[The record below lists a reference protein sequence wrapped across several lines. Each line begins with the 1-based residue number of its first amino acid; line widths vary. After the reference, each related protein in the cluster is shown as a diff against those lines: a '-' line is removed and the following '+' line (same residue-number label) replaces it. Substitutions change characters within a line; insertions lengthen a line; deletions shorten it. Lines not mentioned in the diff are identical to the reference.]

1 MGMALSWGEDRDSS
15 VCDLSI
21 GYGSYAGLVDEI
33 CDRVGAYDERI
44 YKLRSPE
51 ILYDG
56 EGEEKQYS
64 GQKWSKEDAR
74 AIYESMDEI
83 KFLCTFPKKFRKWI
97 INGAVAGDR
106 PDGIDDDE
114 MLWARFRYVRDIF
127 SHGTPVY
134 GG

>member
-1 MGMALSWGEDRDSS
+1 
-15 VCDLSI
+15 
-21 GYGSYAGLVDEI
+21 
-33 CDRVGAYDERI
+33 
-44 YKLRSPE
+44 
-51 ILYDG
+51 
-56 EGEEKQYS
+56 
-64 GQKWSKEDAR
+64 
-74 AIYESMDEI
+74 MDEI

-97 INGAVAGDR
+97 INGALAGDR